1 MLTDTA
7 EAIRRASAAA
17 RDAVMSLDAD
27 MAARLKTLYQDVI
40 TEMQQR
46 LRSAAD
52 AADAVSV
59 QRLNTYLT
67 QAQNNL
73 LELDRA
79 QRGLLREGLTQ
90 AAEWGVKPW
99 LEVGVSLDRLAD
111 DAVRFVEHFVAA
123 DGLRLSD
130 RLWRITSGTMNSL
143 AETLRRNVVLG
154 RDATQAAL
162 EFTAKQQALPLE
174 LRAALGKDRPTALG
188 KAVDDVLRSEP
199 GAAYAKAL
207 RVFRTE
213 INRAHG
219 EAYQRSTAQHP
230 DVIGMQFMLSPNH
243 PRRDICD
250 TLAEQNLHGLGA
262 GVYPLGQAPW
272 PAHPNTMSFLVA
284 VFRRS

>member
-17 RDAVMSLDAD
+17 REAVTALDAD
-27 MAARLKTLYQDVI
+27 MAARLKVLYHDVVA
-40 TEMQQR
+40 ELQQQ
-46 LRSAAD
+46 LRAAGD
-52 AADAVSV
+52 SNDAVSV
-59 QRLNTYLT
+59 QRLNGFLT
-67 QAQNNL
+67 QAQNNI

-79 QRGLLREGLTQ
+79 QRGLLHDGLTQ
-90 AAEWGVKPW
+90 AADLGVKPW
-99 LEVGVSLDRLAD
+99 LEVGLSLDHLAD
-111 DAVRFVEHFVAA
+111 DAVRFVERFVAA

-130 RLWRITSGTMNSL
+130 RLWRITAGTRDAL
-143 AETLRRNVVLG
+143 ADTLRRNVVLG

-162 EFTAKQQALPLE
+162 ELMAKQQALPPE
-174 LRAALGKDRPTALG
+174 LRAVLGKDRTTALS

-219 EAYQRSTAQHP
+219 EAYQRSAAQHP
-230 DVIGMQFMLSPNH
+230 DVIGMQFVLSPNH

-250 TLAEQNLHGLGA
+250 TLAEQNPYGLGA
-262 GVYPLGQAPW
+262 GVYPIGKAPW